1 MHRIIGIWIVFLIC
15 FSQNSIG
22 QVKDSNYFLEKDN
35 TKVPPQANIL
45 PLQNFNFHVKPYQ
58 ALGTKVVVDS
68 LSLGADNYI
77 IYTFSVTKSLQDKEY
92 YSFCNIVVKLTSQES
107 MMTLAQTNKIYAGN
121 VSRNH
126 PDYFG
131 QGTLIRDDYR
141 IDFIAF
147 TQKDH
152 DISII
157 NTKIYDLSKGRTI
170 LLEQDPLHQFM
181 LNDYQFSDIKPQSTN
196 GLKEH
201 IAGLINKQ

>member
-1 MHRIIGIWIVFLIC
+1 MNRIIGIWMVLLIC
-15 FSQNSIG
+15 LSQISIG

-35 TKVPPQANIL
+35 TKAPSQANIL

-58 ALGTKVVVDS
+58 ALGTKVMVDS

-77 IYTFSVTKSLQDKEY
+77 VYTFSLTKSPNEKEY

-147 TQKDH
+147 TQKNH
-152 DISII
+152 DISVI

-181 LNDYQFSDIKPQSTN
+181 LNDYQFSDIELQLTN